1 MAPEAVTYVA
11 SQKTLTVNTGQTRSF
26 TLSPSTQREPLGE
39 VTMTHSEVLKA
50 EAEVLETGVIKV
62 NVIGVSEGTS
72 TVVVFDGT
80 KELGKVQ
87 VRVK

>member
-26 TLSPSTQREPLGE
+26 TLSPSTQRETLGE
-39 VTMTHSEVLKA
+39 VTMTHSEVLEA

>member
-26 TLSPSTQREPLGE
+26 TLSPSTQQEPLGE
-39 VTMTHSEVLKA
+39 VTMTHSEVLDA

-80 KELGKVQ
+80 EELGKVQ